1 MRGLSRFPP
10 IKHLQDSPIHQEDDD
25 NSDDEDEDEEDDDP
39 SEYDDE
45 PFCSAR
51 ARRFVDKLSLYQHL
65 SASSKHNW
73 CFVCSRDFVS
83 ASALDQVHT
92 PSILLD

>member
-10 IKHLQDSPIHQEDDD
+10 VKHLQDSPIHRE
-25 NSDDEDEDEEDDDP
+25 DDEDEDEEDDD
-39 SEYDDE
+39 E
-45 PFCSAR
+45 PFCSAC

-83 ASALDQVHT
+83 MSALDQVRHT

>member
-25 NSDDEDEDEEDDDP
+25 NSDDEDEDEEDDD
-39 SEYDDE
+39 E
-45 PFCSAR
+45 PFCSAC
-51 ARRFVDKLSLYQHL
+51 ARRFVDKLSLYRHL